1 MSSQPSINYKKTN
14 HIPQESHNDV
24 RKEMEVFQFSLFPGF
39 ITQKFRDANKPVHT
53 IYSYTFSKAQFV
65 FVPIKLEYNQ
75 DA

>member
-1 MSSQPSINYKKTN
+1 
-14 HIPQESHNDV
+14 
-24 RKEMEVFQFSLFPGF
+24 MEVFQFSLFPGF